1 MLLLHS
7 TGYAVSDELI
17 LPLYLPIDC
26 TRCFSGT
33 LFTLGSAGGLS
44 ISLAL
49 RGIMENLV
57 GGVAIKLQ
65 DKLRVGERISIPDSQ
80 ELGEVLSVGYSST
93 RVRLDDDSVMEI
105 PNQTFINRQ
114 VVNWS
119 RTPYRLF
126 RTSCSLQGG
135 DLLRLPLFVSMLRKE
150 LSALPGTVCS
160 GVA

>member
-1 MLLLHS
+1 
-7 TGYAVSDELI
+7 
-17 LPLYLPIDC
+17 
-26 TRCFSGT
+26 
-33 LFTLGSAGGLS
+33 LS

-49 RGIMENLV
+49 RGIMENLF

-65 DKLRVGERISIPDSQ
+65 DKLRVGEVISIPDSK

-93 RVRLDDDSVMEI
+93 RVRLDDDSVTEI

-126 RTSCSLQGG
+126 RTSCLLQGA
-135 DLLRLPLFVSMLRKE
+135 DLLRLPQFVSLLRKE
-150 LSALPGTVCS
+150 LSALPGTVVGISIDCHDR
-160 GVA
+160 